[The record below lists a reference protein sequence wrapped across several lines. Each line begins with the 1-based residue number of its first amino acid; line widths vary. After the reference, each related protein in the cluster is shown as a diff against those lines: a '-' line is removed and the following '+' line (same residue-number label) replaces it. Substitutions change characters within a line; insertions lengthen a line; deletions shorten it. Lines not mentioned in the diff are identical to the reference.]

1 LFCGTLAA
9 PVINISA
16 VTFKWSAKEFGMLS
30 HSRSPFLSLRGLNLL
45 CCSCLVF
52 ALSTIALAQSGGGV
66 DSTGT
71 GGTHTIR
78 GRIYFPSGRRTDVR
92 VKVKLQSL
100 NSGELTV
107 FSDSNGAFAFRGLE
121 PGTYTV
127 VVEAGDDYEQARE
140 SVYIEQQAGNPRLGI
155 VPPPVARL
163 YTVDVSLR
171 LKQEARIKAGVIS
184 AALASVPEPAKEL
197 YLKGIESAEAGDAA
211 KGIEQLKAAITIYP
225 EFSIALNELGV
236 LYLKTGKP
244 EKAAEVLE
252 KSVKLAPESF
262 PPRLNFGIALL
273 NLHRL
278 SEAEEQLRFAVNR
291 SNSAPTAHMYLGITL
306 AVQRK
311 LEEGQKELELAIASN
326 SSEVALAHRYL
337 AGVFLERHE
346 FTKAADELESYLKLV
361 PKVSDASVLQQKIRE
376 LRNKK
381 NGATP
386 FTDSGER

>member
-1 LFCGTLAA
+1 MQ
-9 PVINISA
+9 S
-16 VTFKWSAKEFGMLS
+16 S
-30 HSRSPFLSLRGLNLL
+30 SRSLSPSLRAFYFLL
-45 CCSCLVF
+45 CLPLLMG
-52 ALSTIALAQSGGGV
+52 LSTVASAQSGGGV

-92 VKVKLQSL
+92 VKVKLYSL
-100 NSGELTV
+100 NSSELTV

-127 VVEAGDDYEQARE
+127 IVDAGDDYEQARE
-140 SVYIEQQAGNPRLGI
+140 SVYIEQQAANPRLGI
-155 VPPPVARL
+155 TPPPVARL
-163 YTVDVSLR
+163 YTVDISLR
-171 LKQEARIKAGVIS
+171 LKQEARKKAGVIS
-184 AALASVPEPAKEL
+184 AALAAVPEPAKEL

-211 KGIEQLKAAITIYP
+211 KAIEQLKAAVDIYP

-244 EKAAEVLE
+244 DKAAEVLE
-252 KSVKLAPESF
+252 KSVKFAQESF

-278 SEAEEQLRFAVNR
+278 SEAEEQLRIAV
-291 SNSAPTAHMYLGITL
+291 SKGTSAPTAHMYLGITL

-337 AGVFLERHE
+337 AGVFIELRE
-346 FTKAADELESYLKLV
+346 FTRAADELESYLKMV
-361 PKVSDASVLQQKIRE
+361 PKVPDASVLQQKIKE

-381 NGATP
+381 SGATP
-386 FTDSGER
+386 FTNSIER